1 MQRTIRLVAI
11 LAITASTMVLGG
23 SHVVAAVTP
32 STTGGVAVTVDLDD
46 LDDHCD
52 TRGSMIY
59 VTVTNTNSPMNLLA
73 ADRWVAVRF
82 DDGDTAR
89 WRPAGAPVTFQHLA
103 GGQNVTYSFV
113 VYSGSVQG
121 EIDVYVA
128 TAGNVAANRHA
139 VANGPI
145 DTVEVSVD

>member
-73 ADRWVAVRF
+73 ADRWVAVCRS
-82 DDGDTAR
+82 
-89 WRPAGAPVTFQHLA
+89 AGKPR
-103 GGQNVTYSFV
+103 
-113 VYSGSVQG
+113 
-121 EIDVYVA
+121 
-128 TAGNVAANRHA
+128 AAYA
-139 VANGPI
+139 
-145 DTVEVSVD
+145 